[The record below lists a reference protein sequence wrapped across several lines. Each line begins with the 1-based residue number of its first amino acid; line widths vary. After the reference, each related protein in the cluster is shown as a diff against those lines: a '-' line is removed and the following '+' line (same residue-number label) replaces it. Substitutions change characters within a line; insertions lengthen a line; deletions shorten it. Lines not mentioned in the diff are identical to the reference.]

1 MIRKIGLHSW
11 SGNGTFNTSKL
22 QKTLVDKLKTS
33 VVKTM
38 DQKQSRRRAWKDKL
52 RTLGRRSKS
61 IPTSSRKDIP
71 TTRKFEITLDLEH
84 VLC

>member
-1 MIRKIGLHSW
+1 MIRKIGLHSS

-61 IPTSSRKDIP
+61 IPTSRKDIP
-71 TTRKFEITLDLEH
+71 TTRKFEIILDLEH